1 MALPLTLLAL
11 TVVAALV
18 AVGFGAALL
27 EQRIGRNTL
36 YAAQAAGAAEAGAAA
51 AVVGEWDAHGLG
63 LLAPGGTAVL
73 PAVVLSG
80 GTAYTPTVIRVNGH
94 LFLVRVTALRR
105 DGGGGVLA
113 RREVR
118 LLLRAADSAVP
129 GSPPVRPLLNRAWV
143 PVSMS
148 P

>member
-11 TVVAALV
+11 AVVAALV
-18 AVGFGAALL
+18 AIGFGAALL

-51 AVVGEWDAHGLG
+51 VVGEWDAHGLG

-73 PAVVLSG
+73 PAVVLPG
-80 GTAYTPTVIRVNGH
+80 GTAYTPTVIRVNGE

-129 GSPPVRPLLNRAWV
+129 GAPSVRPLLNRAWV